1 MTDKPS
7 RRNPAWT
14 RFLLVWALILLLL
27 GGTCCYVLYRFL
39 GVYEVTRPDP
49 VMKEYME
56 NNSIEDLV
64 HLAEK
69 NIDLELTEF
78 EDPQDLYTSYI
89 DAIDLTRALNY
100 RVNSEKST
108 EDNMV
113 YDVRCGPNLICQ
125 VVLNPDGASPGF
137 NRNYW
142 TVSEV
147 CAARITDLLPSVTA
161 VIEAVSGTEL
171 ELNGKPLSND
181 YLSGKP
187 FEIPDLTRFES
198 ESENPP
204 VFLTYEV
211 GPLYGD
217 IQLSDLYGNSIP
229 PDSDVTDHTIHYQT
243 FTGTQDLV
251 ISAPEDLAVY
261 INGVQLGRR
270 DASSSTLGVFE
281 GLEPYMGDAS
291 CLTNVYKV
299 SGLYVNPVVTAME
312 LDGKEVTPIAS
323 AENSFTFFHKGEPET
338 EAEMLPV
345 AQNFFNAYMDYSA
358 HAFEYTRYSNLLSR
372 ILSGSSL
379 YDYVYRSQEAMYWAS
394 GTQTEFQDLRYD
406 NFHRV
411 SDYCFVCTVIYSADM
426 TAKNWYEQYSYELEN
441 AYELAFVSTGGRW
454 LAGGMNVITA
464 A

>member
-1 MTDKPS
+1 MTDNVS
-7 RRNPAWT
+7 RRNPAWP

-27 GGTCCYVLYRFL
+27 GGTCCYVFYRFL

-49 VMKEYME
+49 VMDEYME
-56 NNSIEDLV
+56 TNSIEDLV
-64 HLAEK
+64 LLAK
-69 NIDLELTEF
+69 DHIDLEVTEF
-78 EDPQDLYTSYI
+78 EDPQELYSSYI
-89 DAIDLTRALNY
+89 DAVDLTRALNY

-108 EDNMV
+108 EDRQV
-113 YDVRCGPNLICQ
+113 YDVRCGPNLICH
-125 VVLNPDGASPGF
+125 VVLTPDGATPGF
-137 NRNYW
+137 NRSYW

-147 CAARITDLLPSVTA
+147 YAAKITDLLPSVTA
-161 VIEAVSGTEL
+161 EIEAVSGTEL
-171 ELNGKPLSND
+171 ELNGKPLSED
-181 YLSGKP
+181 YLNGKP
-187 FEIPDLTRFES
+187 EEIPDLTRFEA
-198 ESENPP
+198 ESETPP

-217 IQLSDLYGNSIP
+217 IHLSDVYGNSIP
-229 PDSDVTDHTIHYQT
+229 PDSEVADNKVHYRA
-243 FTGTQDLV
+243 FTGTQDLI
-251 ISAPEDLAVY
+251 ISAPEDLSVY
-261 INGVQLGRR
+261 INGVQLVRR

-281 GLEPYMGDAS
+281 GLESYMGDAS
-291 CLTNVYKV
+291 CLTNLYKI
-299 SGLYVNPVVTAME
+299 SGLYVTPVVTAVE
-312 LDGKEVTPIAS
+312 SDGREVTPIAS

-338 EAEMLPV
+338 EAEMLSV
-345 AQNFFNAYMDYSA
+345 AQNFFAAYMDYSA

-379 YDYVYRSQEAMYWAS
+379 YNYVYRSQEAMYWAS
-394 GTQTEFQDLRYD
+394 GTQTDFQDLRYE